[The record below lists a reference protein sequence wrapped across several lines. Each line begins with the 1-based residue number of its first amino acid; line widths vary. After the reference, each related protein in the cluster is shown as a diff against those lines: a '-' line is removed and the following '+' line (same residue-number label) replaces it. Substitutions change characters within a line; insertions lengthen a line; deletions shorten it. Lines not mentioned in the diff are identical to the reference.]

1 MRSVKVL
8 CALALTGC
16 GGSGGSD
23 VANKCVEEWNRQKA
37 TGAGYSIGFNHTG
50 SGPRRL
56 EAEAKMAVIDDG
68 KCVLIAT
75 YEDDKHVWER
85 QPDRWQGRDM
95 TIGTAGKELFQ
106 KAEESDEAVEGKMAG
121 YTDAQDAQ
129 NKKDSG
135 RFVTD

>member
-1 MRSVKVL
+1 MRSLSLLCVL
-8 CALALTGC
+8 ALAGC
-16 GGSGGSD
+16 GGSSSSE
-23 VANKCVEEWNRQKA
+23 VANDCIAEWNDQDPA
-37 TGAGYSIGFNHTG
+37 GAGHSIGFNHTG

-56 EAEAKMAVIDDG
+56 EAEARMAVIDDG

-106 KAEESDEAVEGKMAG
+106 KAEDSDEAVEGKMAG
-121 YTDAQDAQ
+121 YTDSLDAA
-129 NKKDSG
+129 NKEDSG
-135 RFVTD
+135 RFVAD